1 MSDLKGLAV
10 SETEIADLE
19 KQAKKKK
26 GKSLTKRVEILEKRF
41 EKLIE
46 AIDSSKRVKGI
57 QHG

>member
-57 QHG
+57 